1 MRVARSCAILY
12 NTTMI
17 SFKPSEK
24 LEKGLKKLQEQIVER
39 YKEIESF
46 TQEEKNY
53 IKKQSFISNIGAST
67 RIENAVLT
75 DVEIEWVDTTLTH
88 NGKTTAFPAKKKYI
102 LNKLSKDRERSI
114 EEVAGCRE
122 VLNTVY
128 GQYKEL
134 FPLTES
140 AVRSL
145 HNDLLMYYEKAARYK
160 GSYKTVTNKVVSINH
175 NTRKEKI
182 VLEPAPPGIQTKIA
196 MDELVSWYNRS
207 IHEYHHPILVACEFN
222 FRFLAI
228 HPFQDGNGRLGRAL
242 YTLSLLQSDDKY
254 LSEITPYISVDRN
267 TEQRRAEYYS
277 VLHKVSNGKFHQDS
291 SKYKYE
297 PLCWF
302 FIKVI
307 EKSLEDINI
316 YRNKYKR
323 LTELSESSVKILNC
337 FKSSPEKRIQVMELE
352 QDIKLPRRTIQYSLN
367 ILTKK
372 GFLQKT
378 GQGAGSRYQLIF

>member
-1 MRVARSCAILY
+1 
-12 NTTMI
+12 MI

-24 LEKGLKKLQEQIVER
+24 LEKELKKVQEQIVEK

-46 TQEEKNY
+46 KQDEKDY

-75 DVEIEWVDTTLTH
+75 DIEVEWVDTTLTKD
-88 NGKTTAFPAKKKYI
+88 GKITAFPAKKKYI

-122 VLNTVY
+122 VLNTIY
-128 GQYKEL
+128 SQGKEL

-140 AVRSL
+140 TIRSL
-145 HNDLLMYYEKAARYK
+145 HNDLLMYYEKAARFK
-160 GSYKTVTNKVVSINH
+160 GSYKTVTNKVISVNH
-175 NTRKEKI
+175 NTGKEKI
-182 VLEPAPPGIQTKIA
+182 VLEPAPPGIQTKTA
-196 MDELVSWYNRS
+196 MDELVNWYNRA

-242 YTLSLLQSDDKY
+242 YILSMLQSDDKY
-254 LSEITPYISVDRN
+254 LSRITPYIAIDRHI
-267 TEQRRAEYYS
+267 EQKRAEYYS
-277 VLHKVSNGKFHQDS
+277 ILHKASSGKFHQDS
-291 SKYKYE
+291 TKYKYE
-297 PLCWF
+297 FLCWF
-302 FIKVI
+302 FIKTI
-307 EKSLEDINI
+307 EEALEDISV
-316 YRNKYKR
+316 YRNKYKN
-323 LTELSESSVKILNC
+323 LIELSEPSVKILNC

-352 QDIKLPRRTIQYSLN
+352 KDIKLPRRTIQYSLN
-367 ILTKK
+367 TLTKK

-378 GQGAGSRYQLIF
+378 GKGAGSKYQLVF